1 LDWELRLI
9 YDLIILMKIF
19 IFVKI
24 IILNYI
30 FVKIIILNYI
40 FVKKVIFLK
49 YFFVAGAFLSLE
61 HLQRIS

>member
-1 LDWELRLI
+1 
-9 YDLIILMKIF
+9 MKIF